1 MADTIFEHE
10 VTPRQMAYIND
21 GNVLFNVN
29 SWWIFRCMVFF
40 SSLSFLF
47 KQVDCTRMLA
57 RLILV
62 LLTIFVFNVIS
73 INAHGRLLEPPSRMS
88 AWRLG
93 YPVPRN
99 YDDHSMNCGGYAT
112 QWNKNG
118 GKCGICGDSWSGTRF
133 YERPNGAMV
142 QHKVIPM
149 TYSEGSTMKVTLDIT
164 VSHNGWNE
172 FRLCNVARTGGIEAT
187 QSCLNDTLLSDA
199 SGKTKFYFTSKKVGL
214 YSYKLLLPRGTTC
227 NHCVLQWKWKT
238 GNSWGCDAAGCGVG
252 HGDAQEEFYGCS
264 DIKILPNGSLLPTPK
279 PRTTTKPSFSFRP
292 SAKDYLGYNL
302 LDIFREFDLVS
313 RTFDVSE
320 RDDDLDL
327 DDVLPVN
334 TSAQEY
340 LETLITLKTQG
351 KLPYI
356 PQTHPSDSKIVF

>member
-88 AWRLG
+88 AWRFG

-164 VSHNGWNE
+164 VSHNVVLGLRRS
-172 FRLCNVARTGGIEAT
+172 RLTSFHGYDAVYDGSVREGFALIEER
-187 QSCLNDTLLSDA
+187 LSRFEAED
-199 SGKTKFYFTSKKVGL
+199 
-214 YSYKLLLPRGTTC
+214 
-227 NHCVLQWKWKT
+227 
-238 GNSWGCDAAGCGVG
+238 
-252 HGDAQEEFYGCS
+252 
-264 DIKILPNGSLLPTPK
+264 PNM
-279 PRTTTKPSFSFRP
+279 
-292 SAKDYLGYNL
+292 
-302 LDIFREFDLVS
+302 E
-313 RTFDVSE
+313 
-320 RDDDLDL
+320 
-327 DDVLPVN
+327 
-334 TSAQEY
+334 
-340 LETLITLKTQG
+340 
-351 KLPYI
+351 
-356 PQTHPSDSKIVF
+356 